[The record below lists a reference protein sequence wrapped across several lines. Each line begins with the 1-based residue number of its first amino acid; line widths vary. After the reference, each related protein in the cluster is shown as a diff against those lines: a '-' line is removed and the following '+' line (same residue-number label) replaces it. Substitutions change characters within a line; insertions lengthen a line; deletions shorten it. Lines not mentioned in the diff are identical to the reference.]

1 MRTQYTLGN
10 KKRSLAWIVG
20 TIVLLAIAGGI
31 IVDIDHPIAQLLE
44 IPDRRFL
51 MPYFAVAGGVLL
63 LAGLS
68 FLIACLCRYTW
79 LRFLKQLYSRRQASR
94 YPAKV
99 LTKGK
104 TISTG

>member
-63 LAGLS
+63 LAGPS

-79 LRFLKQLYSRRQASR
+79 LGFLKKRYSRRQAGR
-94 YPAKV
+94 YPAKA
-99 LTKGK
+99 LTKSK
-104 TISTG
+104 TISIG